1 MFILKFNKYNFL
13 GWLILIALFIILM
26 LSLNIKFKD
35 MKDFKISADLL
46 FSDIKASF
54 LRVTLISIIAW
65 ISGII
70 CGYFLYHFQI
80 LHSLFIAFINFV
92 RHISPFCWL
101 PFAIIWFGLGEA
113 PVAFIM
119 FITLFF
125 PTLIASISTFSNIP
139 SEYLDEAQVSGANQF
154 QIFFRIELPLIIG
167 SLFNLFRIIWGLGWA
182 TIIAVEMLGVNS
194 GLGFRLLDFRYL
206 LKYPDMLF
214 YVIIMGTIGIFID
227 YLLRIF
233 IEKIKY

>member
-1 MFILKFNKYNFL
+1 M
-13 GWLILIALFIILM
+13 
-26 LSLNIKFKD
+26 
-35 MKDFKISADLL
+35 
-46 FSDIKASF
+46 
-54 LRVTLISIIAW
+54 
-65 ISGII
+65 
-70 CGYFLYHFQI
+70 
-80 LHSLFIAFINFV
+80 
-92 RHISPFCWL
+92 
-101 PFAIIWFGLGEA
+101 
-113 PVAFIM
+113 
-119 FITLFF
+119 
-125 PTLIASISTFSNIP
+125 
-139 SEYLDEAQVSGANQF
+139 
-154 QIFFRIELPLIIG
+154 PLIVG

>member
-1 MFILKFNKYNFL
+1 
-13 GWLILIALFIILM
+13 
-26 LSLNIKFKD
+26 
-35 MKDFKISADLL
+35 
-46 FSDIKASF
+46 
-54 LRVTLISIIAW
+54 
-65 ISGII
+65 
-70 CGYFLYHFQI
+70 
-80 LHSLFIAFINFV
+80 
-92 RHISPFCWL
+92 
-101 PFAIIWFGLGEA
+101 
-113 PVAFIM
+113 M

-125 PTLIASISTFSNIP
+125 PTLIASISTFSDIP